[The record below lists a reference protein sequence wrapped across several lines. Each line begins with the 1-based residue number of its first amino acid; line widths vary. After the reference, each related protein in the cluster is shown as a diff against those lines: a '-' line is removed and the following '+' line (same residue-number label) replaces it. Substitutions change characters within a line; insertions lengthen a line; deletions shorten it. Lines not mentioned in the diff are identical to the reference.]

1 MDSLT
6 DLGPALAVVF
16 GPLLALVAV
25 MMRYQHVDSTKTR
38 DLINES
44 SRQNRELI
52 NESSRQ
58 NRDLIEKSSRENR
71 DLIRENREL
80 IRENRELI
88 EKNHREVTG
97 SLGDVRERLA
107 HIEGF
112 LKSWPTPPPAG
123 DAKAA

>member
-1 MDSLT
+1 MESLT

-16 GPLLALVAV
+16 GPLLAFVAV
-25 MMRYQHVDSTKTR
+25 MMRYLHVDSTKTR

-44 SRQNRELI
+44 SRENRELI
-52 NESSRQ
+52 
-58 NRDLIEKSSRENR
+58 EKSNQ
-71 DLIRENREL
+71 ENREL

-97 SLGDVRERLA
+97 SLGEVRERLA
-107 HIEGF
+107 HIEGY
-112 LKSWPTPPPAG
+112 LRSWLVPPPDG

>member
-1 MDSLT
+1 MESLT

-16 GPLLALVAV
+16 GPLLALMAV

-44 SRQNRELI
+44 SRE
-52 NESSRQ
+52 
-58 NRDLIEKSSRENR
+58 NRDLIEKSKQ
-71 DLIRENREL
+71 ENREL
-80 IRENRELI
+80 IRENGDLIRENRDLI

-97 SLGDVRERLA
+97 SLGEVRECLA
-107 HIEGF
+107 HIEGY
-112 LKSWPTPPPAG
+112 LKSWPVPPGG